1 MSVIVVLIKKGEI
14 NMLPFYRRFK
24 NFFTVRC
31 VAARNRRYL
40 LVQKVKSILGHDF
53 IEGTFAVV
61 RLNLRGGA

>member
-1 MSVIVVLIKKGEI
+1 MKGEI

-31 VAARNRRYL
+31 AAARNKRYL
-40 LVQKVKSILGHDF
+40 LVQKVKSLLGHDF
-53 IEGTFAVV
+53 IESSFAVV